1 MKQTLIPL
9 ISADKIGARVKE
21 LAATISA
28 HYRGKETI
36 LLCILKGA
44 SVFMADLMRL
54 LEIDYEC
61 EFVRLSSY
69 GDGTKSSGS
78 VRVVSELSGS
88 MRDKHV
94 LIIDCVV
101 DTGLT
106 LMFLTEHLRKK
117 GPSTVSTCV
126 LLNKSHP
133 GRDSS
138 FVQLD
143 YVGFSIPDLF
153 VVGYGLD
160 WAERHRGL
168 PYIAYL
174 RSRGN

>member
-1 MKQTLIPL
+1 MKQTLITL

-21 LAATISA
+21 LAAAISE
-28 HYRGKETI
+28 HYRGKEVI
-36 LLCILKGA
+36 LLCVLKGA

-54 LEIDYEC
+54 LEIDFEC

-78 VRVVSELSGS
+78 VRVVSELSGPIH
-88 MRDKHV
+88 DKHV
-94 LIIDCVV
+94 LIMDCVV

-106 LMFLTEHLRKK
+106 LGFLTEHLRKK

-126 LLNKSHP
+126 LLNKLV
-133 GRDSS
+133 RRSS

-160 WAERHRGL
+160 RAEKHRGL

-174 RSRGN
+174 QTGGN